1 MLFRR
6 ILVPY
11 DGSLPSEEALD
22 KAVELA
28 KATAGARLFVLHVV
42 PGVPVPTLLNRPART
57 KSGKTLSLPEYLKM
71 VYQEVSAGARG
82 SLERIEE
89 RCKEDGV
96 EVETHVL
103 FGNPAARIVEL
114 ASDKGADLIVM
125 SSRETAAADKRH
137 SEKSVS
143 RKRKIIR
150 KVIPASLGSTSRS
163 VAEKAPCPVLLI
175 RP

>member
-1 MLFRR
+1 M
-6 ILVPY
+6 
-11 DGSLPSEEALD
+11 
-22 KAVELA
+22 
-28 KATAGARLFVLHVV
+28 
-42 PGVPVPTLLNRPART
+42 
-57 KSGKTLSLPEYLKM
+57 
-71 VYQEVSAGARG
+71 
-82 SLERIEE
+82 
-89 RCKEDGV
+89 

-125 SSRETAAADKRH
+125 SSRETAAAADKRN
-137 SEKSVS
+137 SEKNVS